1 MPDKEKPVGI
11 ISIRYPAT
19 ETIVR
24 FHRDDN
30 NVLWVV
36 GADICEMIGL
46 TNISYVGKKLGETKK
61 EYIKTKGGK
70 QAVLWFS
77 MDSVEKLCREYTAVS
92 VLNWIRFSALMIP
105 MKFKGNEYVF
115 KDPIIIERSTLSKM
129 LDVME
134 ELHIQNVI

>member
-61 EYIKTKGGK
+61 EYIK
-70 QAVLWFS
+70 
-77 MDSVEKLCREYTAVS
+77 
-92 VLNWIRFSALMIP
+92 IISALEHIGGHYTIP
-105 MKFKGNEYVF
+105 LIEYNLDKQDITRIF
-115 KDPIIIERSTLSKM
+115 NYIE
-129 LDVME
+129 D
-134 ELHIQNVI
+134 